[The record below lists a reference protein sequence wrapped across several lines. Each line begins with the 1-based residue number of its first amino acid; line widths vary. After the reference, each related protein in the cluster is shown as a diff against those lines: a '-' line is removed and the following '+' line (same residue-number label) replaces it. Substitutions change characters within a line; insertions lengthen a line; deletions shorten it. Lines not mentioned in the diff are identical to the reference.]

1 MAKAK
6 NSGKAKKSAPKA
18 KKVVEQQAPEPTP
31 VKEVAPVQEEAAP
44 QEDLSVT
51 LEQWDQEFQNIYN
64 QLSSWKTQMSEMT
77 ANVRRF
83 QRQVQKELRTV
94 HRKNKKANAKRS
106 KREPSGFAKPCE
118 ISKDLCDFLNKPYGT
133 ELARTEV
140 TKHLT
145 EYIRNHNLQDPVD
158 KRHILPDTKLNKLLN
173 AKKGDMVTYFNLQK
187 WMKPHFSSAAQS
199 AQSSQ

>member
-18 KKVVEQQAPEPTP
+18 KKVVEQQAPAPEPTP
-31 VKEVAPVQEEAAP
+31 VKEVAPAQPAQEEAAP

-83 QRQVQKELRTV
+83 QRQVQKELRSV
-94 HRKNKKANAKRS
+94 HRRNKKANAKRS

-140 TKHLT
+140 TK
-145 EYIRNHNLQDPVD
+145 Y
-158 KRHILPDTKLNKLLN
+158 
-173 AKKGDMVTYFNLQK
+173 
-187 WMKPHFSSAAQS
+187 
-199 AQSSQ
+199 